1 MKIFLDTNVLVS
13 ALATR
18 GLCGDVLREV
28 LLSHQLILS
37 LPVLSELE
45 EVLREKFGIPSPL
58 IFEFLQILKQGALS
72 SSPSPLP
79 NVDLKDKDDLPLLSS
94 ALNGKAELFVTG
106 DQELLHLK
114 KIGDMQ
120 IISPRG
126 FWERLKSPS

>member
-37 LPVLSELE
+37 LPLLSELE

-58 IFEFLQILKQGALS
+58 IIEFLQILKQDALS
-72 SSPSPLP
+72 SSPSNLP
-79 NVDLKDKDDLPLLSS
+79 EVDLKDKDDLSLLSS

-114 KIGDMQ
+114 KIGNMR

-126 FWERLKSPS
+126 FW

>member
-1 MKIFLDTNVLVS
+1 
-13 ALATR
+13 
-18 GLCGDVLREV
+18 
-28 LLSHQLILS
+28 LILS
-37 LPVLSELE
+37 LPLRSELE

-58 IFEFLQILKQGALS
+58 ILEFLQILKQDALS
-72 SSPSPLP
+72 SSPSNLP
-79 NVDLKDKDDLPLLSS
+79 DVDVKDMDDLPLLSS
-94 ALNGKAELFVTG
+94 ALNGKADLFVTG

>member
-28 LLSHQLILS
+28 LLSHPLILS
-37 LPVLSELE
+37 LPLLSELE

-58 IFEFLQILKQGALS
+58 IFEFIQILKQDALS
-72 SSPSPLP
+72 SSPSNLLD
-79 NVDLKDKDDLPLLSS
+79 VDVKDMDDLPLLSS
-94 ALNGKAELFVTG
+94 ALNGKADLFVTG

>member
-1 MKIFLDTNVLVS
+1 MKTFLDTNVLVS

-18 GLCGDVLREV
+18 GLCADVLREV
-28 LLSHQLILS
+28 LLSHQLVISPPL
-37 LPVLSELE
+37 LSELE
-45 EVLREKFGIPSPL
+45 EVLREKFGIPFHL
-58 IFEFLQILKQGALS
+58 IPEYLQILKQDAIS
-72 SSPSPLP
+72 SSPSNLP
-79 NVDLKDKDDLPLLSS
+79 DVDLKDKDDLPLLSS

-126 FWERLKSPS
+126 FWQRLRSPA